1 MARMQLNLFNPIP
14 LKERA
19 TPMSDVQYGPTRF
32 EEQPAWVRA
41 RGRKGLAKATATQR
55 AKRRRAW
62 ARAKTGHGGRTFK
75 ELQTETYGPM
85 RFEDQPAWVR
95 RRGKKSKRRSRASS
109 SSTPRRSRKASRKSA
124 RRSSARSSARS
135 YSRKSARR
143 SSKRKSGGGLLS
155 WIFGRPSR
163 TGKGKSK
170 RARKC
175 NTQGSRELKAM
186 VRAGMVSRKQAKKA
200 RRQMYRAKGATR
212 RLGKRACRSMG
223 RSYGRAV
230 KGGYSM
236 TRRSRKSSRG
246 VSRRSSRS
254 MARSGPSRVL
264 TYNTLMKELHRR
276 PKLKAWVC
284 VGRTRTG
291 CGGGRKGYR
300 GSRQLGLLRP

>member
-1 MARMQLNLFNPIP
+1 MQLNLFNPIP

-32 EEQPAWVRA
+32 EEQPDRVRA
-41 RGRKGLAKATATQR
+41 LGRKGLAKMSARQR
-55 AKRRRAW
+55 EKRRRSW
-62 ARAKTGHGGRTFK
+62 ERAKTGHSGRTFR
-75 ELQTETYGPM
+75 ELQAETYGPM
-85 RFEDQPAWVR
+85 RFDDQPAYVR
-95 RRGKKSKRRSRASS
+95 RRGRKGKRRSSASS
-109 SSTPRRSRKASRKSA
+109 SSTTRRSRKSSRKSA
-124 RRSSARSSARS
+124 RRSSARSTARS
-135 YSRKSARR
+135 YTRKSARR
-143 SSKRKSGGGLLS
+143 SSKRRSGGGLLS

-170 RARKC
+170 RAKKC

-223 RSYGRAV
+223 RSYGRYV

-236 TRRSRKSSRG
+236 TRRSRKSRRG
-246 VSRRSSRS
+246 VARRASRS
-254 MARSGPSRVL
+254 LARRGPSRVL

-291 CGGGRKGYR
+291 CGGGKKGYR